1 MSEWGHDTP
10 SATDAG
16 AGEVVEIERSIER
29 TQGAMSGTLD
39 AIQEKLNP
47 GALMEQARGP
57 VEDTSDHI
65 VAEVQRAVRES
76 VDHIIGEARGPIE
89 ELGEHLIARVT
100 SAAEEATDHI
110 LAQARTTA
118 TEAASDI
125 VARTGEAVRA
135 ATIGKVEHMVQTV
148 GNTTRDAANT
158 ANDTTKGLG
167 AAVKGTI
174 EQNPL
179 PAALAAIGLGWLYLK
194 RPTGASRRSAPTSY
208 PSYQAGP
215 TGQHPLGNTIGN
227 AAGTVGSAVG
237 NATDT
242 VGSAVG
248 SATDTVGSAVG
259 SATDTV
265 GNTVGSAAGAVGD
278 TVSTAAGA
286 VGEALGT
293 TASTVGNTIGS
304 AAGAVGDTVGGA
316 AAGTQD
322 VARGLVGE
330 IQHQASQVG
339 TGFQKL
345 AQENPLAV
353 GVAGVALGSLIG
365 LLVPETAG
373 ERQLMGGARD
383 TLMDK
388 AAETAQD
395 TMQKVGSV
403 AQKAEGAAESAV
415 KDEAKAQGLGE

>member
-1 MSEWGHDTP
+1 MSEGGHDLTF
-10 SATDAG
+10 ATDTG
-16 AGEVVEIERSIER
+16 AGEVMEIERNIER

-57 VEDTSDHI
+57 VEDTTDHI

-76 VDHIIGEARGPIE
+76 VDHLIGEARGPIE
-89 ELGEHLIARVT
+89 EVGEQLIARVT

-110 LAQARTTA
+110 LAQARVTA

-135 ATIGKVEHMVQTV
+135 ATIGKVEHMVHTV
-148 GNTTRDAANT
+148 SETTRDMADN

-167 AAVKGTI
+167 SAVKGTI
-174 EQNPL
+174 ERNPL
-179 PAALAAIGLGWLYLK
+179 PAALAAIGLSWLYLK
-194 RPTGASRRSAPTSY
+194 RPTGASRRSAPSSYPSY

-215 TGQHPLGNTIGN
+215 TGQRPLGDTIGN
-227 AAGTVGSAVG
+227 AAG
-237 NATDT
+237 
-242 VGSAVG
+242 
-248 SATDTVGSAVG
+248 TVGSAVG

-278 TVSTAAGA
+278 TVGSAAGA

-304 AAGAVGDTVGGA
+304 AAGTVGDTVGGA

-365 LLVPETAG
+365 LLVPETPG

>member
-1 MSEWGHDTP
+1 MSEGGHDTTF
-10 SATDAG
+10 ATDAG
-16 AGEVVEIERSIER
+16 AGEVMEIERNIER

-57 VEDTSDHI
+57 VEDTTDHI

-76 VDHIIGEARGPIE
+76 VDHLIGEARGPIE
-89 ELGEHLIARVT
+89 EVGEQLIARVT

-110 LAQARTTA
+110 LAQARVTA

-135 ATIGKVEHMVQTV
+135 ATIGKVEHMAHTV
-148 GNTTRDAANT
+148 SETTRDMADS

-174 EQNPL
+174 ERNPL
-179 PAALAAIGLGWLYLK
+179 PAALAAIGLSWLYLK
-194 RPTGASRRSAPTSY
+194 RPKGVSQRSAPSSY
-208 PSYQAGP
+208 PSYPPYQAGP
-215 TGQHPLGNTIGN
+215 TGQRPLGDTIGN
-227 AAGTVGSAVG
+227 AAG
-237 NATDT
+237 
-242 VGSAVG
+242 
-248 SATDTVGSAVG
+248 TVGSAVG

-278 TVSTAAGA
+278 TVGSAAGAVGDTIGSAAGA

-293 TASTVGNTIGS
+293 TASTVGDTIGS

>member
-1 MSEWGHDTP
+1 MSEWRESTP

-16 AGEVVEIERSIER
+16 EVTEIEQEITR

-76 VDHIIGEARGPIE
+76 ADHLVDRATEVLRDAPGPLLAQVRGPVE
-89 ELGEHLIARVT
+89 EMGDHLIARIT
-100 SAAEEATDHI
+100 TAAEEATDHI
-110 LAQARTTA
+110 LEQARATA

-148 GNTTRDAANT
+148 GNTTRDMAEG

-167 AAVKGTI
+167 SAVMGTI
-174 EQNPL
+174 ERNPL

-194 RPTGASRRSAPTSY
+194 RPKGAAGSVASRLYTPYSSY
-208 PSYQAGP
+208 RADQAGRR
-215 TGQHPLGNTIGN
+215 T
-227 AAGTVGSAVG
+227 AG
-237 NATDT
+237 D
-242 VGSAVG
+242 
-248 SATDTVGSAVG
+248 
-259 SATDTV
+259 
-265 GNTVGSAAGAVGD
+265 TVGSAAGAVGD
-278 TVSTAAGA
+278 TV
-286 VGEALGT
+286 
-293 TASTVGNTIGS
+293 GS
-304 AAGAVGDTVGGA
+304 AAGAVGDAASTTAGAMGDAVGTTAGTMGDAVGNVGDALGNTAGNVGDALGSAASAVGETVGGA

-322 VARGLVGE
+322 AARGLVAE
-330 IQHQASQVG
+330 VQHQASQVG
-339 TGFQKL
+339 NGFQKL

-365 LLVPETAG
+365 LLVPETQG

-383 TLMDK
+383 TVMDK
-388 AAETAQD
+388 AAGTAQE
-395 TMQKVGSV
+395 TMDKVGSIASEAGGTAKQE
-403 AQKAEGAAESAV
+403 AQKEGLLS
-415 KDEAKAQGLGE
+415 

>member
-1 MSEWGHDTP
+1 MSEGQESTP
-10 SATDAG
+10 SATG
-16 AGEVVEIERSIER
+16 AGEVREIEREITR

-76 VDHIIGEARGPIE
+76 ADHLVDRATEVLRDAPGPLLAQVRGPVE
-89 ELGEHLIARVT
+89 EMGDHLIARIT
-100 SAAEEATDHI
+100 AAAEEATDHI
-110 LAQARTTA
+110 LEQARATA

-148 GNTTRDAANT
+148 GATTREMAEG

-167 AAVKGTI
+167 SAVMGTI
-174 EQNPL
+174 ERNPL

-194 RPTGASRRSAPTSY
+194 RPKGAAGSAASRPYTPY
-208 PSYQAGP
+208 PSYRADQAGRQ
-215 TGQHPLGNTIGN
+215 T
-227 AAGTVGSAVG
+227 AG
-237 NATDT
+237 D
-242 VGSAVG
+242 
-248 SATDTVGSAVG
+248 
-259 SATDTV
+259 
-265 GNTVGSAAGAVGD
+265 TVGSAAGAVGD
-278 TVSTAAGA
+278 TVGSAANAVGDTVGSAAGNA
-286 VGEALGT
+286 GDALGNAAGNVGDALGSAAGT
-293 TASTVGNTIGS
+293 VGSTVGS
-304 AAGAVGDTVGGA
+304 AAGAVGETVGGA

-322 VARGLVGE
+322 AARGLVAE
-330 IQHQASQVG
+330 VQHQASQVG
-339 TGFQKL
+339 NGFQKL

-365 LLVPETAG
+365 LLVPETPG

-388 AAETAQD
+388 AAGTAQE
-395 TMQKVGSV
+395 TMDKVGSIASEAGGTAKQE
-403 AQKAEGAAESAV
+403 AQKEGLLS
-415 KDEAKAQGLGE
+415 

>member
-1 MSEWGHDTP
+1 MSEWREATP

-16 AGEVVEIERSIER
+16 EVADIERQIER

-76 VDHIIGEARGPIE
+76 ADHLVERATEVLRDAPGPLLAQVRGPVE
-89 ELGEHLIARVT
+89 EMGDHLIARIT
-100 SAAEEATDHI
+100 AAAEEATDHI
-110 LAQARTTA
+110 LEQARATA

-148 GNTTRDAANT
+148 GNTTRDMAEG

-167 AAVKGTI
+167 SAVMGTI
-174 EQNPL
+174 ERNPL

-194 RPTGASRRSAPTSY
+194 RPKGAAGRMASRPYSPY
-208 PSYQAGP
+208 PSYRADQAGR
-215 TGQHPLGNTIGN
+215 
-227 AAGTVGSAVG
+227 TVG
-237 NATDT
+237 
-242 VGSAVG
+242 
-248 SATDTVGSAVG
+248 
-259 SATDTV
+259 DTV
-265 GNTVGSAAGAVGD
+265 GNAAGAVGD
-278 TVSTAAGA
+278 TVGNAAGA
-286 VGEALGT
+286 VGDAASTTAGAMGDAVGNVGDALGN
-293 TASTVGNTIGS
+293 TAGNVGDALGS
-304 AAGAVGDTVGGA
+304 AAGAVGETVGGA

-322 VARGLVGE
+322 AARGLVAE
-330 IQHQASQVG
+330 VQHQASQVG
-339 TGFQKL
+339 NGFQKL

-365 LLVPETAG
+365 LLVPETPG

-388 AAETAQD
+388 AAGTAQE
-395 TMQKVGSV
+395 TMDKVGSIASEAGGTAKQE
-403 AQKAEGAAESAV
+403 AQKEGLLS
-415 KDEAKAQGLGE
+415 

>member
-1 MSEWGHDTP
+1 MSERGDYT
-10 SATDAG
+10 SSVTNG
-16 AGEVVEIERSIER
+16 SEVAAIEGTIER
-29 TQGAMSGTLD
+29 TQGAMSETLD

-110 LAQARTTA
+110 LAQARVMA

-167 AAVKGTI
+167 SAIMGTI

-194 RPTGASRRSAPTSY
+194 RPKGAAQSSAPTAY
-208 PSYQAGP
+208 PAYPAYRDGQAGRP
-215 TGQHPLGNTIGN
+215 TVGD
-227 AAGTVGSAVG
+227 AAGSAAGAVGDAMSTVGEAL
-237 NATDT
+237 
-242 VGSAVG
+242 GSAAG
-248 SATDTVGSAVG
+248 
-259 SATDTV
+259 TV
-265 GNTVGSAAGAVGD
+265 GNTVGSAAGAVG
-278 TVSTAAGA
+278 
-286 VGEALGT
+286 E
-293 TASTVGNTIGS
+293 
-304 AAGAVGDTVGGA
+304 TVGGA

-322 VARGLVGE
+322 AAQGLVAE
-330 IQHQASQVG
+330 VQHQAQRLGS
-339 TGFQKL
+339 GFQTL

-353 GVAGVALGSLIG
+353 GVAGVAVGSLIG
-365 LLVPETAG
+365 LLVPETQG

-383 TLMDK
+383 TLLDK
-388 AAETAQD
+388 AAGTAQE
-395 TMQKVGSV
+395 TMDKVGSV
-403 AQKAEGAAESAV
+403 AQKAEGAA
-415 KDEAKAQGLGE
+415 KDEAQAQGLGG

>member
-1 MSEWGHDTP
+1 MSEWRESTP

-16 AGEVVEIERSIER
+16 EVTEIEGKITR
-29 TQGAMSGTLD
+29 TQGEMSGTLD

-76 VDHIIGEARGPIE
+76 ADHLVERATEVLRDAPGPLLAQVRGPVE
-89 ELGEHLIARVT
+89 EVADHLIARVT
-100 SAAEEATDHI
+100 AAAEEATDHI
-110 LAQARTTA
+110 LEQARATA

-148 GNTTRDAANT
+148 GNTTRDMAEG

-167 AAVKGTI
+167 SAVMGTI
-174 EQNPL
+174 ERNPL

-194 RPTGASRRSAPTSY
+194 RPTGAARGGAPTPYPSY
-208 PSYQAGP
+208 PSYRTDQAGRR
-215 TGQHPLGNTIGN
+215 TVGDTVGSAANTVGDTVGSAAGNAGDALGNAASNVGDALGS
-227 AAGTVGSAVG
+227 AAGTVGS
-237 NATDT
+237 
-242 VGSAVG
+242 S
-248 SATDTVGSAVG
+248 
-259 SATDTV
+259 
-265 GNTVGSAAGAVGD
+265 VGSAASSV
-278 TVSTAAGA
+278 
-286 VGEALGT
+286 
-293 TASTVGNTIGS
+293 GS
-304 AAGAVGDTVGGA
+304 AASSVGDTVGGA

-322 VARGLVGE
+322 AARGLVAE
-330 IQHQASQVG
+330 VQHQASQVG
-339 TGFQKL
+339 NGFQKL

-365 LLVPETAG
+365 LLVPETPG

-388 AAETAQD
+388 AAETTHE
-395 TMQKVGSV
+395 TMDKVGTI
-403 AQKAEGAAESAV
+403 AQKAEGAA
-415 KDEAKAQGLGE
+415 KDEASAQGLGT

>member
-1 MSEWGHDTP
+1 MSERGDYT
-10 SATDAG
+10 SSVTNG
-16 AGEVVEIERSIER
+16 SEVAAIEGTIER
-29 TQGAMSGTLD
+29 TQGAMSETLD

-89 ELGEHLIARVT
+89 ELGEHLIAGVT

-110 LAQARTTA
+110 LAQARVTA

-167 AAVKGTI
+167 SAIMGTI

-194 RPTGASRRSAPTSY
+194 RPKGAAQSSAPTAY
-208 PSYQAGP
+208 PAYRDGQAGRP
-215 TGQHPLGNTIGN
+215 TVGDAAGSAAGAVGDAAGSAGGAVGDAMSTVGETLGS
-227 AAGTVGSAVG
+227 AAGTVG
-237 NATDT
+237 NT
-242 VGSAVG
+242 VGSAAG
-248 SATDTVGSAVG
+248 
-259 SATDTV
+259 TV
-265 GNTVGSAAGAVGD
+265 GNTVGSAAGAVG
-278 TVSTAAGA
+278 
-286 VGEALGT
+286 E
-293 TASTVGNTIGS
+293 
-304 AAGAVGDTVGGA
+304 TVGGA

-322 VARGLVGE
+322 AAQGLVAE
-330 IQHQASQVG
+330 VQHQAQRLGS
-339 TGFQKL
+339 GFQTL

-353 GVAGVALGSLIG
+353 GVAGVAVGSLIG
-365 LLVPETAG
+365 LLVPETQG

-383 TLMDK
+383 TLLDK
-388 AAETAQD
+388 AAGTAQE
-395 TMQKVGSV
+395 TMDKVGSV
-403 AQKAEGAAESAV
+403 AQKAEGAA
-415 KDEAKAQGLGE
+415 KDEAQAQGLGG

>member
-1 MSEWGHDTP
+1 MSERGDYT
-10 SATDAG
+10 SSVTNG
-16 AGEVVEIERSIER
+16 SEVAAIEGTIER
-29 TQGAMSGTLD
+29 TQGAMSETLD

-110 LAQARTTA
+110 LAQARVTA

-167 AAVKGTI
+167 SAIMGTI

-194 RPTGASRRSAPTSY
+194 RPKGAAQSSAPTAY
-208 PSYQAGP
+208 PAYPAYRDGQAGRP
-215 TGQHPLGNTIGN
+215 TVGD
-227 AAGTVGSAVG
+227 AAGSAAGAVGDAAGSAAGAVGDAMNTVGEAL
-237 NATDT
+237 
-242 VGSAVG
+242 GSAAG
-248 SATDTVGSAVG
+248 
-259 SATDTV
+259 TV
-265 GNTVGSAAGAVGD
+265 GNTVGSAAGAVG
-278 TVSTAAGA
+278 
-286 VGEALGT
+286 E
-293 TASTVGNTIGS
+293 
-304 AAGAVGDTVGGA
+304 TVGGA

-322 VARGLVGE
+322 AAQGLVAE
-330 IQHQASQVG
+330 VQHQAQRLGS
-339 TGFQKL
+339 GFQTL

-353 GVAGVALGSLIG
+353 GVAGVAVGSLIG
-365 LLVPETAG
+365 LLVPETQG

-383 TLMDK
+383 TLLDK
-388 AAETAQD
+388 AAGTAQE
-395 TMQKVGSV
+395 TMDKVGSV
-403 AQKAEGAAESAV
+403 AQKAEGAA
-415 KDEAKAQGLGE
+415 KDEAQAQGLGG

>member
-1 MSEWGHDTP
+1 MRERGDDT
-10 SATDAG
+10 SSMTNG
-16 AGEVVEIERSIER
+16 GEVAAIEGTIER
-29 TQGAMSGTLD
+29 TQGAMSETLD

-57 VEDTSDHI
+57 VEDTTDHI

-76 VDHIIGEARGPIE
+76 VDHLIGEARGPIE
-89 ELGEHLIARVT
+89 EVGEQLIARVT

-110 LAQARTTA
+110 LAQARVTA

-125 VARTGEAVRA
+125 VARTGEAVHA
-135 ATIGKVEHMVQTV
+135 ATIGKVEHMAHTV
-148 GNTTRDAANT
+148 SETTRDMADS

-174 EQNPL
+174 ERNPL
-179 PAALAAIGLGWLYLK
+179 PAALAAIGLSWLYLK
-194 RPTGASRRSAPTSY
+194 RPTGASRRSAPSSYPSY

-215 TGQHPLGNTIGN
+215 TGQRPLGDTIGN

-237 NATDT
+237 
-242 VGSAVG
+242 
-248 SATDTVGSAVG
+248 SATDTVGH
-259 SATDTV
+259 
-265 GNTVGSAAGAVGD
+265 TVGSAAGAVGD
-278 TVSTAAGA
+278 TVGTAAGA

-339 TGFQKL
+339 NGFQKL
-345 AQENPLAV
+345 ARENPLAV
-353 GVAGVALGSLIG
+353 GVAGVAVGSLIG
-365 LLVPETAG
+365 LVVPETAG

-415 KDEAKAQGLGE
+415 KEGAQAQGLTRG

>member
-1 MSEWGHDTP
+1 MSEWRESTP

-16 AGEVVEIERSIER
+16 EVTEIEQEITR

-76 VDHIIGEARGPIE
+76 ADHLVERATEVLRDAPGPLLAQVRGPVE
-89 ELGEHLIARVT
+89 EVADHLIARVT
-100 SAAEEATDHI
+100 AAAEEATDHI
-110 LAQARTTA
+110 LEQARATA

-148 GNTTRDAANT
+148 GNTTRDMAEG
-158 ANDTTKGLG
+158 ANDTTKGFG
-167 AAVKGTI
+167 SAVMGTI
-174 EQNPL
+174 ERNPL

-194 RPTGASRRSAPTSY
+194 RPQGASRRVTPTPY
-208 PSYQAGP
+208 TPYTPYRADQAGRR
-215 TGQHPLGNTIGN
+215 T
-227 AAGTVGSAVG
+227 AG
-237 NATDT
+237 D
-242 VGSAVG
+242 
-248 SATDTVGSAVG
+248 
-259 SATDTV
+259 
-265 GNTVGSAAGAVGD
+265 TVGSAAGAVGD
-278 TVSTAAGA
+278 TV
-286 VGEALGT
+286 
-293 TASTVGNTIGS
+293 GS
-304 AAGAVGDTVGGA
+304 AAGAVGDAASTTAGAMGDAASTTAGAMGDAVGNVGDALGSAAGTVGSTVGSAASAVGETVGGA

-322 VARGLVGE
+322 AARGLVAE
-330 IQHQASQVG
+330 VQHQASQVG
-339 TGFQKL
+339 NGFQKL

-365 LLVPETAG
+365 LLVPETQG
-373 ERQLMGGARD
+373 ERQLLGGARD

-388 AAETAQD
+388 ATGTAQE
-395 TMQKVGSV
+395 TMDKVGTIATEAGDTAKQE
-403 AQKAEGAAESAV
+403 AQK
-415 KDEAKAQGLGE
+415 KGLLS

>member
-1 MSEWGHDTP
+1 MSERGDYT
-10 SATDAG
+10 SSVTNG
-16 AGEVVEIERSIER
+16 SEVAAIEGTIER
-29 TQGAMSGTLD
+29 TQGAMSETLD

-110 LAQARTTA
+110 LAQARVTA

-167 AAVKGTI
+167 SAIMGTI

-194 RPTGASRRSAPTSY
+194 RPKGAAQSSAPTAY
-208 PSYQAGP
+208 PAYPAYLAYRDGQAGRP
-215 TGQHPLGNTIGN
+215 TVGD
-227 AAGTVGSAVG
+227 AAGSAAGAVGDAAGSAAGAVGDAMSTVGEAL
-237 NATDT
+237 
-242 VGSAVG
+242 GSAAG
-248 SATDTVGSAVG
+248 
-259 SATDTV
+259 TV
-265 GNTVGSAAGAVGD
+265 GNTVGSAAGAVG
-278 TVSTAAGA
+278 
-286 VGEALGT
+286 E
-293 TASTVGNTIGS
+293 
-304 AAGAVGDTVGGA
+304 TVGGA

-322 VARGLVGE
+322 AAQGLVGE
-330 IQHQASQVG
+330 VQHQAQRLGS
-339 TGFQKL
+339 GFQTL

-353 GVAGVALGSLIG
+353 GVAGVAVGSLIG
-365 LLVPETAG
+365 LLVPETQG

-383 TLMDK
+383 TLLDK
-388 AAETAQD
+388 AAGTAQE
-395 TMQKVGSV
+395 TMDKVGSV
-403 AQKAEGAAESAV
+403 AQKAEGAA
-415 KDEAKAQGLGE
+415 KDEAQAQGLGG

>member
-1 MSEWGHDTP
+1 MSERGDYT
-10 SATDAG
+10 SSVTNG
-16 AGEVVEIERSIER
+16 SEVAAIEGTIER
-29 TQGAMSGTLD
+29 TQGAMSETLD

-110 LAQARTTA
+110 LAQARVTA

-167 AAVKGTI
+167 SAIRGTI

-194 RPTGASRRSAPTSY
+194 RPQGAAQSSAPTAY
-208 PSYQAGP
+208 PAYRDGQAGRP
-215 TGQHPLGNTIGN
+215 
-227 AAGTVGSAVG
+227 TVG
-237 NATDT
+237 
-242 VGSAVG
+242 
-248 SATDTVGSAVG
+248 
-259 SATDTV
+259 
-265 GNTVGSAAGAVGD
+265 AA
-278 TVSTAAGA
+278 
-286 VGEALGT
+286 
-293 TASTVGNTIGS
+293 N
-304 AAGAVGDTVGGA
+304 
-316 AAGTQD
+316 
-322 VARGLVGE
+322 R
-330 IQHQASQVG
+330 
-339 TGFQKL
+339 
-345 AQENPLAV
+345 
-353 GVAGVALGSLIG
+353 
-365 LLVPETAG
+365 
-373 ERQLMGGARD
+373 RRRRR
-383 TLMDK
+383 
-388 AAETAQD
+388 
-395 TMQKVGSV
+395 
-403 AQKAEGAAESAV
+403 
-415 KDEAKAQGLGE
+415 

>member
-1 MSEWGHDTP
+1 MSEWRESTP

-16 AGEVVEIERSIER
+16 EVTEIEGKITR
-29 TQGAMSGTLD
+29 TQGEMSGTLD

-76 VDHIIGEARGPIE
+76 VDHLIGEARGPIE

-110 LAQARTTA
+110 LEQARATA

-148 GNTTRDAANT
+148 GNTTRDMAEG

-167 AAVKGTI
+167 SAVMGTI
-174 EQNPL
+174 ERNPL

-194 RPTGASRRSAPTSY
+194 RPTGAARGGAPTPY
-208 PSYQAGP
+208 PSYRTDQAGRR
-215 TGQHPLGNTIGN
+215 TVGDNVGSAANTVGDTVGSAAGNAGDALGNAASNVGDALGS
-227 AAGTVGSAVG
+227 AAGTVGS
-237 NATDT
+237 
-242 VGSAVG
+242 S
-248 SATDTVGSAVG
+248 
-259 SATDTV
+259 
-265 GNTVGSAAGAVGD
+265 VGSAA
-278 TVSTAAGA
+278 S
-286 VGEALGT
+286 
-293 TASTVGNTIGS
+293 S
-304 AAGAVGDTVGGA
+304 VGDTVGGA

-322 VARGLVGE
+322 AARGLVAE
-330 IQHQASQVG
+330 VQHQASQVG
-339 TGFQKL
+339 NGFQKL

-365 LLVPETAG
+365 LLVPETQG
-373 ERQLMGGARD
+373 ERQLMGAARD
-383 TLMDK
+383 AALDK
-388 AAETAQD
+388 AGASAQD
-395 TMQKVGSV
+395 TLQKVGTV
-403 AQKAEGAAESAV
+403 AQKAEGAA
-415 KDEAKAQGLGE
+415 KDEASAQGLGT

>member
-1 MSEWGHDTP
+1 MRERGDDTASVTDGSEV
-10 SATDAG
+10 AA
-16 AGEVVEIERSIER
+16 IEGTIER
-29 TQGAMSGTLD
+29 TQGAMSETLE

-76 VDHIIGEARGPIE
+76 VDHIIGEVRGPIE
-89 ELGEHLIARVT
+89 ELSEHLIARAT

-110 LAQARTTA
+110 LAQARVTA

-135 ATIGKVEHMVQTV
+135 ATIGKVEHMVHTV
-148 GNTTRDAANT
+148 SETTRDMADT

-167 AAVKGTI
+167 SAVMGTI
-174 EQNPL
+174 ERNPL

-194 RPTGASRRSAPTSY
+194 RPKGASQRSAPSSYPSY

-215 TGQHPLGNTIGN
+215 TGQRPLGDTIGN
-227 AAGTVGSAVG
+227 AAGTVG
-237 NATDT
+237 N
-242 VGSAVG
+242 
-248 SATDTVGSAVG
+248 AVG

-278 TVSTAAGA
+278 TVSNAAGA
-286 VGEALGT
+286 VGDALGT

-330 IQHQASQVG
+330 VQHQASQVG
-339 TGFQKL
+339 NGFQTL

-388 AAETAQD
+388 AAGTAQE
-395 TMQKVGSV
+395 TMDKVGSV
-403 AQKAEGAAESAV
+403 AQKAEGAAKDAV

>member
-1 MSEWGHDTP
+1 MRERGDDT
-10 SATDAG
+10 SSMTNG
-16 AGEVVEIERSIER
+16 GEVAAIEGTIER
-29 TQGAMSGTLD
+29 TQGAMSETLD

-57 VEDTSDHI
+57 VEDTTDHI

-76 VDHIIGEARGPIE
+76 VDHLIGEARGPIE
-89 ELGEHLIARVT
+89 EVGEQLIARVT

-110 LAQARTTA
+110 LAQARVTA

-125 VARTGEAVRA
+125 VARTGEAVHA
-135 ATIGKVEHMVQTV
+135 ATIGKVEHMAHTV
-148 GNTTRDAANT
+148 SETTRDMADS

-174 EQNPL
+174 ERNPL
-179 PAALAAIGLGWLYLK
+179 PAALAAIGLSWLYLK
-194 RPTGASRRSAPTSY
+194 RPTGASRRSAPSSYPSY

-215 TGQHPLGNTIGN
+215 TGQRPLGDTIGN
-227 AAGTVGSAVG
+227 AAG
-237 NATDT
+237 
-242 VGSAVG
+242 
-248 SATDTVGSAVG
+248 TVGSAVG

-265 GNTVGSAAGAVGD
+265 GNTVGSAAGAVCD
-278 TVSTAAGA
+278 TVGSAAGA

-304 AAGAVGDTVGGA
+304 AAGAVGNTVGGA

-322 VARGLVGE
+322 AARGLVGE

-353 GVAGVALGSLIG
+353 GVAGVAVGSLIG

-373 ERQLMGGARD
+373 ERQFMGGARD

-388 AAETAQD
+388 ATETAQD

-415 KDEAKAQGLGE
+415 KEGAQAQGLTR

>member
-1 MSEWGHDTP
+1 MSERGDYT
-10 SATDAG
+10 SSVTNG
-16 AGEVVEIERSIER
+16 SEVAAIEGTIER
-29 TQGAMSGTLD
+29 TQGAMSETLD

-110 LAQARTTA
+110 LAQARVTA

-167 AAVKGTI
+167 SAIMGTI

-194 RPTGASRRSAPTSY
+194 RPKGAAQSSAPTAY
-208 PSYQAGP
+208 PAYPAYRDGQAGRP
-215 TGQHPLGNTIGN
+215 TVGD
-227 AAGTVGSAVG
+227 AAGSAAGAVGDAMNTVGEAL
-237 NATDT
+237 
-242 VGSAVG
+242 GSAAG
-248 SATDTVGSAVG
+248 
-259 SATDTV
+259 TV
-265 GNTVGSAAGAVGD
+265 GNTVGSAAGAVG
-278 TVSTAAGA
+278 
-286 VGEALGT
+286 E
-293 TASTVGNTIGS
+293 
-304 AAGAVGDTVGGA
+304 TVGGA

-322 VARGLVGE
+322 AAQGLVAE
-330 IQHQASQVG
+330 VQHQAQRLGS
-339 TGFQKL
+339 GFQTL

-353 GVAGVALGSLIG
+353 GVAGVAVGSLIG
-365 LLVPETAG
+365 LLVPETQG

-383 TLMDK
+383 TLLDK
-388 AAETAQD
+388 AAGTAQE
-395 TMQKVGSV
+395 TMDKVGSV
-403 AQKAEGAAESAV
+403 AQKAEGAA
-415 KDEAKAQGLGE
+415 KDEAQAQGLGG

>member
-1 MSEWGHDTP
+1 MSEWGHDPT

-16 AGEVVEIERSIER
+16 AGEVMEIERTIER

-57 VEDTSDHI
+57 VEDTTDHI

-76 VDHIIGEARGPIE
+76 VDHLIGEARGPIE
-89 ELGEHLIARVT
+89 EVGEQLIARMT

-110 LAQARTTA
+110 LAQARVTA

-135 ATIGKVEHMVQTV
+135 ATIGKVEHMVHTV
-148 GNTTRDAANT
+148 SETTRDMADN

-174 EQNPL
+174 ERNPL
-179 PAALAAIGLGWLYLK
+179 PAALAAIGLSWLYLK
-194 RPTGASRRSAPTSY
+194 RPTGASRRSAPSSYPSY

-215 TGQHPLGNTIGN
+215 TGQRPLGDTIGN
-227 AAGTVGSAVG
+227 AAG
-237 NATDT
+237 
-242 VGSAVG
+242 
-248 SATDTVGSAVG
+248 TVGSAVG

-265 GNTVGSAAGAVGD
+265 GNTVGSAAGAVCD
-278 TVSTAAGA
+278 TVGSAAGA

-304 AAGAVGDTVGGA
+304 AAGAVGNTVGGA

-322 VARGLVGE
+322 AARGLVGE

-353 GVAGVALGSLIG
+353 GVAGVAVGSLIG

-373 ERQLMGGARD
+373 ERQFMGGARD

-388 AAETAQD
+388 ATETAQD

-415 KDEAKAQGLGE
+415 KEGAQAQGLTR

>member
-1 MSEWGHDTP
+1 MSEGGHDTTF
-10 SATDAG
+10 ATDAG
-16 AGEVVEIERSIER
+16 AGEVMEIERTIER

-57 VEDTSDHI
+57 VEDTTDHI

-76 VDHIIGEARGPIE
+76 VDHLIGEARGPIE
-89 ELGEHLIARVT
+89 EVGEQLIARVT

-110 LAQARTTA
+110 LAQARVTA

-135 ATIGKVEHMVQTV
+135 ATIGKVEHMAHTV
-148 GNTTRDAANT
+148 SETTRDMADN

-174 EQNPL
+174 ERNPL
-179 PAALAAIGLGWLYLK
+179 PAALAAIGLSWLYLK
-194 RPTGASRRSAPTSY
+194 RPKGVSQRSAPSSY
-208 PSYQAGP
+208 PSYPPYQAGP
-215 TGQHPLGNTIGN
+215 TGQRPLGDTIGN
-227 AAGTVGSAVG
+227 AAG
-237 NATDT
+237 T

-248 SATDTVGSAVG
+248 SATDTVGSAAGAVG
-259 SATDTV
+259 D
-265 GNTVGSAAGAVGD
+265 TVGSAAGAVGD
-278 TVSTAAGA
+278 TIGSAAGS

-293 TASTVGNTIGS
+293 TASTVGDTIGS

-330 IQHQASQVG
+330 IQHQASQVR

-353 GVAGVALGSLIG
+353 GVAGVAVGSLIG

-373 ERQLMGGARD
+373 ERQFMGGARD

>member
-1 MSEWGHDTP
+1 MSEGGHDLTF
-10 SATDAG
+10 ATDAG
-16 AGEVVEIERSIER
+16 AGEVMEIERTIER

-57 VEDTSDHI
+57 VEDTTDHI

-76 VDHIIGEARGPIE
+76 VDHLIGEARGPIE
-89 ELGEHLIARVT
+89 EVGEQLIARMT

-110 LAQARTTA
+110 LAQARVTA

-135 ATIGKVEHMVQTV
+135 ATIGKVEHMVHTV
-148 GNTTRDAANT
+148 SETTRDMADN

-174 EQNPL
+174 ERNPL
-179 PAALAAIGLGWLYLK
+179 PAALAAIGLSWLYLK
-194 RPTGASRRSAPTSY
+194 RPTGASRRSAPSSYPSY
-208 PSYQAGP
+208 PSYQSGP
-215 TGQHPLGNTIGN
+215 TGQRPLGDTIGN
-227 AAGTVGSAVG
+227 AAG
-237 NATDT
+237 
-242 VGSAVG
+242 
-248 SATDTVGSAVG
+248 TVGSAVG

-278 TVSTAAGA
+278 TVGSAAGA

-304 AAGAVGDTVGGA
+304 AAGAVGNTVGGA

-322 VARGLVGE
+322 AARGLVGE

-353 GVAGVALGSLIG
+353 GVAGVAVGSLIG

-373 ERQLMGGARD
+373 ERQFMGGARD

-388 AAETAQD
+388 ATETAQD

-415 KDEAKAQGLGE
+415 KEGAQAQGLTR

>member
-1 MSEWGHDTP
+1 MRERGDDT
-10 SATDAG
+10 SSMTNG
-16 AGEVVEIERSIER
+16 GEVAVIEGTIER
-29 TQGAMSGTLD
+29 TQGAMSETLD

-57 VEDTSDHI
+57 VEDTTDHI

-76 VDHIIGEARGPIE
+76 VDHLIGEARGPIE
-89 ELGEHLIARVT
+89 EVGEHLIARVT

-110 LAQARTTA
+110 LAQARVTA

-135 ATIGKVEHMVQTV
+135 ATIGKVEHMAHTV
-148 GNTTRDAANT
+148 SETTRDMADS

-174 EQNPL
+174 ERNPL
-179 PAALAAIGLGWLYLK
+179 PAALAAIGLSWLYLK
-194 RPTGASRRSAPTSY
+194 RPIGASRRSAPSSYPSY

-215 TGQHPLGNTIGN
+215 TGQRPLGDTIGN
-227 AAGTVGSAVG
+227 AAG
-237 NATDT
+237 
-242 VGSAVG
+242 
-248 SATDTVGSAVG
+248 TVGSAVG

-278 TVSTAAGA
+278 TVGTAAGA
-286 VGEALGT
+286 VGEALGM

-304 AAGAVGDTVGGA
+304 AVGAVGDTVGGA

-339 TGFQKL
+339 NGFQKL
-345 AQENPLAV
+345 ARENPLAV
-353 GVAGVALGSLIG
+353 GVAGVAVGSLIG

-415 KDEAKAQGLGE
+415 KEGAQAQGLTRG

>member
-1 MSEWGHDTP
+1 MSERGDYT
-10 SATDAG
+10 SSVTNG
-16 AGEVVEIERSIER
+16 SEVAAIEGTIER
-29 TQGAMSGTLD
+29 TQGAMSETLD

-110 LAQARTTA
+110 LAQARVTA

-167 AAVKGTI
+167 SAIRGTI

-194 RPTGASRRSAPTSY
+194 RPQGAAQSSAPTAY
-208 PSYQAGP
+208 PAYPAYRDGQAGRP
-215 TGQHPLGNTIGN
+215 TVGD
-227 AAGTVGSAVG
+227 AAGSAAGAVGDAAGSVAGAVGETLGSAAG
-237 NATDT
+237 
-242 VGSAVG
+242 
-248 SATDTVGSAVG
+248 
-259 SATDTV
+259 TV
-265 GNTVGSAAGAVGD
+265 GNTVGSAAGAVG
-278 TVSTAAGA
+278 
-286 VGEALGT
+286 E
-293 TASTVGNTIGS
+293 
-304 AAGAVGDTVGGA
+304 TVGGA

-322 VARGLVGE
+322 AAQGLVAE
-330 IQHQASQVG
+330 VQHQAQRLGS
-339 TGFQKL
+339 GFQTL

-353 GVAGVALGSLIG
+353 GVAGVAVGSLIG
-365 LLVPETAG
+365 LLVPETQG

-383 TLMDK
+383 TLLDK
-388 AAETAQD
+388 AAGTAQE
-395 TMQKVGSV
+395 TMDKVGSV
-403 AQKAEGAAESAV
+403 AQKAEGAA
-415 KDEAKAQGLGE
+415 KDEAQAQGLGG

>member
-1 MSEWGHDTP
+1 MSERGDYT
-10 SATDAG
+10 SSVTNG
-16 AGEVVEIERSIER
+16 SEVAAIEGTIER
-29 TQGAMSGTLD
+29 TQGAMSETLD

-110 LAQARTTA
+110 LAQARVTA

-167 AAVKGTI
+167 SAIMGTI

-194 RPTGASRRSAPTSY
+194 RPKGAAQSSAPTAY
-208 PSYQAGP
+208 PAYPAYLAYRDGQAGRP
-215 TGQHPLGNTIGN
+215 TVGD
-227 AAGTVGSAVG
+227 AAGSAAGAVGDAMNTVGEAL
-237 NATDT
+237 
-242 VGSAVG
+242 GSAAG
-248 SATDTVGSAVG
+248 
-259 SATDTV
+259 TV
-265 GNTVGSAAGAVGD
+265 GNTVGSAAGAVG
-278 TVSTAAGA
+278 
-286 VGEALGT
+286 E
-293 TASTVGNTIGS
+293 
-304 AAGAVGDTVGGA
+304 TVGGA

-322 VARGLVGE
+322 AAQGLVGE
-330 IQHQASQVG
+330 VQHQAQRLGS
-339 TGFQKL
+339 GFQTL

-353 GVAGVALGSLIG
+353 GVAGVAVGSLIG
-365 LLVPETAG
+365 LLVPETQG

-383 TLMDK
+383 TLLDK
-388 AAETAQD
+388 AAGTAQE
-395 TMQKVGSV
+395 TMDKVGSV
-403 AQKAEGAAESAV
+403 AQKAEGAA
-415 KDEAKAQGLGE
+415 KDEAQAQGLGG

>member
-1 MSEWGHDTP
+1 MSERGDYT
-10 SATDAG
+10 SSVTNG
-16 AGEVVEIERSIER
+16 SEVAAIEGTIER
-29 TQGAMSGTLD
+29 TQGAMSETLD

-110 LAQARTTA
+110 LAQARVTA

-167 AAVKGTI
+167 SAIRGTI

-194 RPTGASRRSAPTSY
+194 RPQGAAQSSAPTAY
-208 PSYQAGP
+208 PAYPAYRDGQAGRP
-215 TGQHPLGNTIGN
+215 TVGDAAGSAAGAVDDAMSTVGEALGS
-227 AAGTVGSAVG
+227 AAGTVG
-237 NATDT
+237 NT
-242 VGSAVG
+242 VGSAAG
-248 SATDTVGSAVG
+248 
-259 SATDTV
+259 TV
-265 GNTVGSAAGAVGD
+265 GNTVGSAAGAVG
-278 TVSTAAGA
+278 
-286 VGEALGT
+286 E
-293 TASTVGNTIGS
+293 
-304 AAGAVGDTVGGA
+304 TVGGA

-322 VARGLVGE
+322 AAQGLVGE
-330 IQHQASQVG
+330 VQHQAQRLGS
-339 TGFQKL
+339 GFQTL

-353 GVAGVALGSLIG
+353 GVAGVAVGSLIG
-365 LLVPETAG
+365 LLVPETQG

-383 TLMDK
+383 SLLDK
-388 AAETAQD
+388 AAGTAQE
-395 TMQKVGSV
+395 TMDKVGSV
-403 AQKAEGAAESAV
+403 AQKAEGAA
-415 KDEAKAQGLGE
+415 KDEAQAQGLGG

>member
-1 MSEWGHDTP
+1 MSEWRESTP

-16 AGEVVEIERSIER
+16 EVTEIEQEITR

-76 VDHIIGEARGPIE
+76 ADHLVERATEVLRDAPGPLLAQVRGPVE
-89 ELGEHLIARVT
+89 EVADHLIARVT
-100 SAAEEATDHI
+100 AAAEEATDHI
-110 LAQARTTA
+110 LEQARATA

-148 GNTTRDAANT
+148 GNTTRDMAEG
-158 ANDTTKGLG
+158 ANDTTKGFG
-167 AAVKGTI
+167 SAVMGTI
-174 EQNPL
+174 ERNPL

-194 RPTGASRRSAPTSY
+194 RPQGASRRVTPTPY
-208 PSYQAGP
+208 TPYRADQAGRR
-215 TGQHPLGNTIGN
+215 T
-227 AAGTVGSAVG
+227 AG
-237 NATDT
+237 D
-242 VGSAVG
+242 
-248 SATDTVGSAVG
+248 
-259 SATDTV
+259 
-265 GNTVGSAAGAVGD
+265 TVGSAAGAVGD
-278 TVSTAAGA
+278 AASTTAGA
-286 VGEALGT
+286 MGDA
-293 TASTVGNTIGS
+293 VGNVGDALGS
-304 AAGAVGDTVGGA
+304 AAGTVGSTVGSAASAVGETVGGA

-322 VARGLVGE
+322 AARGLVAE
-330 IQHQASQVG
+330 VQHQASQVG
-339 TGFQKL
+339 NGFQKL

-365 LLVPETAG
+365 LLVPETQG

-383 TLMDK
+383 TVMDK
-388 AAETAQD
+388 AAGTAQE
-395 TMQKVGSV
+395 TMDKVGSIASEAGGTAKQE
-403 AQKAEGAAESAV
+403 AQKEGLLS
-415 KDEAKAQGLGE
+415 

>member
-1 MSEWGHDTP
+1 MSERGDYT
-10 SATDAG
+10 SSVTNG
-16 AGEVVEIERSIER
+16 SEVAAIEGTIER
-29 TQGAMSGTLD
+29 TQGAMSETLD

-110 LAQARTTA
+110 LAQARVTA

-167 AAVKGTI
+167 SAIMGTI

-194 RPTGASRRSAPTSY
+194 RPKGAAQSSAPTAY
-208 PSYQAGP
+208 PAYPAYRDGQAGRP
-215 TGQHPLGNTIGN
+215 TVGD
-227 AAGTVGSAVG
+227 AAGSAAGAVGDAMSTVGEAL
-237 NATDT
+237 
-242 VGSAVG
+242 GSAAG
-248 SATDTVGSAVG
+248 
-259 SATDTV
+259 TV
-265 GNTVGSAAGAVGD
+265 GNTVGSAAGAVG
-278 TVSTAAGA
+278 
-286 VGEALGT
+286 E
-293 TASTVGNTIGS
+293 
-304 AAGAVGDTVGGA
+304 TVGGA

-322 VARGLVGE
+322 AAQGLVAE
-330 IQHQASQVG
+330 VQHQAQRLGS
-339 TGFQKL
+339 GFQTL

-353 GVAGVALGSLIG
+353 GVAGVAVGSLIG
-365 LLVPETAG
+365 LLVPETQG

-383 TLMDK
+383 TLLDK
-388 AAETAQD
+388 AAGTAQE
-395 TMQKVGSV
+395 TMDKVGSV
-403 AQKAEGAAESAV
+403 AQKAEGAA
-415 KDEAKAQGLGE
+415 KDEAQAQGLGG